1 MDYGIAEHAVSP
13 GRPAT
18 GPSSSIMLCSR
29 PPGGGR
35 GTLYGMRPFEHRA
48 RGWGFRGM
56 VAVLLLVVVLAAGM
70 GQAAAQEFPPG
81 QAAEDGGALRNERE
95 EPWRDALVALPLAA
109 LLGAALAFRPLR
121 RGTPARD
128 PAVIQTQVVL
138 SVVGAVIMLVVGAS
152 LARAFGILGAANLVR
167 YRAKIDDPKDAA
179 VMLVALAVGLATG
192 VGVYLVAAISTVFI
206 LALLWGLES
215 FEPAPKKSFLL
226 KVSGKEIAE
235 RREELEGLLRRQK
248 VGFEVRSTGADGLAY
263 HVELPA
269 RKRTDQVADA
279 ILALGGGG
287 SETTVEWEI
296 PKKGS

>member
-1 MDYGIAEHAVSP
+1 MPIADRRA
-13 GRPAT
+13 
-18 GPSSSIMLCSR
+18 SR
-29 PPGGGR
+29 PR
-35 GTLYGMRPFEHRA
+35 RA
-48 RGWGFRGM
+48 SVVRR
-56 VAVLLLVVVLAAGM
+56 LLLLALLAGSVA
-70 GQAAAQEFPPG
+70 GGARAQEFPPA
-81 QAAEDGGALRNERE
+81 QAEAGNGIRNERE
-95 EPWRDALVALPLAA
+95 EPWKDALIALPLAA

-121 RGTPARD
+121 RGTPSRD

-215 FEPAPKKSFLL
+215 FEPAPMKSFLL
-226 KVSGKEIAE
+226 KVSGPEVAE
-235 RREELEGLLRRQK
+235 RREELEQLMRRQR
-248 VGFEVRSTGADGLAY
+248 VLFEIRSTGGDALAY
-263 HVELPA
+263 QVELPA

-279 ILALGGGG
+279 IIALAGEAG
-287 SETTVEWEI
+287 TTVEWET

>member
-1 MDYGIAEHAVSP
+1 MRIPELPARSRLNP
-13 GRPAT
+13 GLA
-18 GPSSSIMLCSR
+18 
-29 PPGGGR
+29 
-35 GTLYGMRPFEHRA
+35 
-48 RGWGFRGM
+48 
-56 VAVLLLVVVLAAGM
+56 AVLLLVLLLAVGAWSGAAQDFPPAAG
-70 GQAAAQEFPPG
+70 
-81 QAAEDGGALRNERE
+81 AENAIRNDAE
-95 EPWRDALVALPLAA
+95 EPWRDALIALPLAA

-215 FEPAPKKSFLL
+215 FEPAPRKQFLL
-226 KVSGKEIAE
+226 KVTGKEIAE
-235 RREELEGLLRRQK
+235 RREELEQVLRRQK
-248 VGFEVRSTGADGLAY
+248 VLYEIRSTGAEGLAY
-263 HVELPA
+263 QVDLPA
-269 RKRTDQVADA
+269 RRRTDQVADA
-279 ILALGGGG
+279 ILALAHEG
-287 SETTVEWEI
+287 ETTVEWET
-296 PKKGS
+296 PRKGS